1 MDIKEVIYRWSIN
14 FFDKKLLVAILKN
27 ENIFNKELV
36 EELHKP
42 ILRKLRKR
50 KVQTPFI
57 DNIWSTDLA
66 DMQ

>member
-27 ENIFNKELV
+27 ENVFNKELV

>member
-36 EELHKP
+36 EE
-42 ILRKLRKR
+42 
-50 KVQTPFI
+50 
-57 DNIWSTDLA
+57 
-66 DMQ
+66 

>member
-1 MDIKEVIYRWSIN
+1 M
-14 FFDKKLLVAILKN
+14 
-27 ENIFNKELV
+27 

-42 ILRKLRKR
+42 ILRKLMKR